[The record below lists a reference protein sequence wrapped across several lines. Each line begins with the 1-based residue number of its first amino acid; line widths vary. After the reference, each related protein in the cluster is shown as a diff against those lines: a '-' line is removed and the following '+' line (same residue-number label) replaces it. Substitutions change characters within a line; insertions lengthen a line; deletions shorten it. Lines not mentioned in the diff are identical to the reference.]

1 MSKSVSHV
9 EESPD
14 AFDSNL
20 ERLRSIVE
28 IMEQGGVNLAQSLE
42 LFEEGIGLAG
52 GLLGVLDR
60 SESRVELLLANMERV
75 PFRQTEDKVDE

>member
-1 MSKSVSHV
+1 MSKSVSHT

-14 AFDSNL
+14 TFDSNL

-28 IMEQGGVNLAQSLE
+28 IMEQGGINLAKSLE

-75 PFRQTEDKVDE
+75 PFRQNEDKADE